1 MADEESRITT
11 EVMRAPLDRFVAA
24 RTEAVGALRRRGDA
38 ALAAR
43 IAALRKPSVALWS
56 LNQAGVVA
64 SHDLDML
71 RETSVALRRAQ
82 DRVLGGDRAAAA
94 AMQRA
99 GERHRQQLDVV
110 TRRLGIVLGSSG
122 HAAPEATL
130 RRISDGLRA
139 VSIADDDTWRALRD
153 GRLTAEPE
161 VATFP
166 ITDAPL
172 APAAAE
178 DAGEREAAARRKR
191 RDAAVADMRRAE
203 SIERAAAEQVASA
216 QRRHEEA
223 LRALE
228 EARAR
233 LAELDRER

>member
-1 MADEESRITT
+1 MTDEESRITA
-11 EVMRAPLDRFVAA
+11 EVMRAPLDRFVAT
-24 RTEAVGALRRRGDA
+24 RTEAVGALRRRGDSG
-38 ALAAR
+38 LAAR

-56 LNQAGVVA
+56 MNQAGAVA
-64 SHDLDML
+64 GHDLDLL
-71 RETSVALRRAQ
+71 RETSIALRRAQ
-82 DRVLGGDRAAAA
+82 DRLLGGDRAAAP

-99 GERHRQQLDVV
+99 GERQRQQLDVV
-110 TRRLGIVLGSSG
+110 TRRLGMVLGSSG

-139 VSIADDDTWRALRD
+139 ASIGDDAMWQALRD

-161 VATFP
+161 AATFP
-166 ITDAPL
+166 VSDAPL

-178 DAGEREAAARRKR
+178 GVVEREAVAVRRRREAAA
-191 RDAAVADMRRAE
+191 ADVRRAE
-203 SIERAAAEQVASA
+203 SVERAAAEQLASA
-216 QRRHEEA
+216 QRRHEET

-228 EARAR
+228 EMRAR